1 MQGNS
6 KDENEGL
13 KREIGQLRKNDAQ
26 ITKRLSNLVDQ
37 LSVNA
42 KLRESETVTNA
53 INDLEKQRFE
63 LRDLIRQKEKALE
76 RVQSG
81 KVDVAVLKQMMS
93 EYVELYQTYTP
104 EQKRRVNHLIF
115 GSIISNFKRDDE
127 SGDLE
132 ILIRG
137 DGTIR
142 KTWEE
147 FKKENQVATV
157 RTPGSLGSASRART
171 YNPAVNSR
179 MLYH

>member
-1 MQGNS
+1 M
-6 KDENEGL
+6 E
-13 KREIGQLRKNDAQ
+13 
-26 ITKRLSNLVDQ
+26 Q
-37 LSVNA
+37 LSANA
-42 KLRESETVTNA
+42 KPT
-53 INDLEKQRFE
+53 
-63 LRDLIRQKEKALE
+63 
-76 RVQSG
+76 
-81 KVDVAVLKQMMS
+81 VLKQMLS

-104 EQKRRVNHLIF
+104 EQKRRINHLIF
-115 GSIISNFKRDDE
+115 GGIDSNFKGDE
-127 SGDLE
+127 VSGDLE

-147 FKKENQVATV
+147 FKKENQVTTV